1 MKFNTKIAII
11 TLTFLALI
19 GCQSNAKKEKK
30 LPEEQY
36 GIWKLETDSIA
47 VELKLKKYQNWK
59 ELIERTEKIVCN
71 DSLPKLTLKNENL
84 IKTVYF
90 RNPCWK
96 NFGCILI
103 KEKNVIE
110 IHNDSVIKSNKF
122 YILDSLENILKRDI
136 ENNGKNPSL
145 CDNPKKLLIKI
156 TYDDKF
162 GNLLK
167 TLDKL
172 TSTYNKVT
180 TKTNINIWLN
190 NKIEFIP
197 PPPNISRVNN
207 KQNIEKKVA
216 EFSKSFSPKDIG
228 SLNSI
233 PVEIVKSFSK
243 LRLIDKN
250 AHKKYVTLIFTK
262 LYAEHLTCCHQSYI
276 IAERSQNDF
285 DKDKISM
292 VNEFGKMSG
301 YLDKEKPEIWTS
313 GIIEKWIK
321 ENPYLLKNILIKN
334 EFERIKFEQ
343 KNIANGKYWKK

>member
-1 MKFNTKIAII
+1 MEFNTKIAILI
-11 TLTFLALI
+11 LTFLVLI
-19 GCQSNAKKEKK
+19 GCQGNAKKEKK
-30 LPEEQY
+30 ILKEQY
-36 GIWKLETDSIA
+36 GISKSETDSIA
-47 VELKLKKYQNWK
+47 VEIEIKKYQNWK

-96 NFGCILI
+96 NFSCILI

-122 YILDSLENILKRDI
+122 YPLDSLENVLKRDI

-145 CDNPKKLLIKI
+145 CDNPKKLLIEI
-156 TYDDKF
+156 SYDDDF
-162 GNLLK
+162 ENLLK
-167 TLDKL
+167 TLGKL
-172 TSTYNKVT
+172 TNIYKKITN
-180 TKTNINIWLN
+180 KTNINIWLN
-190 NKIEFIP
+190 NKIEIIPPP

-207 KQNIEKKVA
+207 EQDIEKKVA
-216 EFSKSFSPKDIG
+216 EFSKSFLPNNIG

-233 PVEIVKSFSK
+233 PIEIVKSFSK

-285 DKDKISM
+285 DKNKISM

-301 YLDKEKPEIWTS
+301 YLDKEKPEVWTS
-313 GIIEKWIK
+313 GIIEKWVK
-321 ENPYLLKNILIKN
+321 ENPYLLKKPID
-334 EFERIKFEQ
+334 
-343 KNIANGKYWKK
+343 